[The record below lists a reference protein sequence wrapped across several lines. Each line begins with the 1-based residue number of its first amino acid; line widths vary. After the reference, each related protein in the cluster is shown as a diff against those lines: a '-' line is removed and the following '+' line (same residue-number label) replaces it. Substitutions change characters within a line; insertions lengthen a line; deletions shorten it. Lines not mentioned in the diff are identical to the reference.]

1 MYARTI
7 AIDGPAGSGKSTV
20 GAMLA
25 DRIGHIFLDAGLLYR
40 AITHEALANNLPPD
54 DAVQMAG
61 LAEALRVDIQATS
74 TGSHLMLINGE
85 DIAAGLH
92 SDAVSRAVA
101 IAAAHPE
108 VRAHVRRIQMQIA
121 RHHRVVYAGRDIGTV
136 VLPNADLKIFLYA
149 SLEER
154 AARRYAAL
162 SQTSLNASLERIR
175 EDLRLR
181 DEMDTH
187 RAESPMKMADD
198 AILLKTDGMTIEDVL
213 EQLLSYARRSN
224 NRNLMRPSYTA

>member
-20 GAMLA
+20 GALLA
-25 DRIGHIFLDAGLLYR
+25 DRIGHVFLDAGLLYR
-40 AITHEALANNLPPD
+40 AITHQALANNLPPD
-54 DAVQMAG
+54 DARQMAA
-61 LAEALRVDIQATS
+61 LAEALRVDIQTLPAD
-74 TGSHLMLINGE
+74 GHLMLINGA

-92 SDAVSRAVA
+92 SEAVNRAVA

-154 AARRYAAL
+154 AARRYAA
-162 SQTSLNASLERIR
+162 QTSPNASLERIR
-175 EDLRLR
+175 EELRLR

-187 RAESPMKMADD
+187 RAASPMKMADD
-198 AILLKTDGMTIEDVL
+198 AILIKTDGLTIDEVL
-213 EQLLSYARRSN
+213 ERLLEYARRSN
-224 NRNLMRPSYTA
+224 NRNLMHPSYTG

>member
-1 MYARTI
+1 
-7 AIDGPAGSGKSTV
+7 
-20 GAMLA
+20 MLA

-40 AITHEALANNLPPD
+40 AITHQALANNLPPD
-54 DAVQMAG
+54 DAMQMAA
-61 LAEALRVDIQATS
+61 LAEALRVDIQTIPA
-74 TGSHLMLINGE
+74 GGHLMLINGE

-92 SDAVSRAVA
+92 SDAVNHAVA
-101 IAAAHPE
+101 VAAAHPN
-108 VRAHVRRIQMQIA
+108 VRAHVRRIQIQLA

-154 AARRYAAL
+154 AARRYAAQA
-162 SQTSLNASLERIR
+162 SSSASLERIR
-175 EDLRLR
+175 EELRLR